1 MCRLGVFC
9 DLWKNTSLH
18 ATLEKK
24 STLLLC
30 STVVGIGG
38 GGGGGQVI
46 LVTMAIEMLFQ
57 WLSTSYINDILLD
70 RLYYTLFCWSTF
82 AAPQRGLS

>member
-30 STVVGIGG
+30 STVYDMGLAQARPNLSAGFLPVE
-38 GGGGGQVI
+38 
-46 LVTMAIEMLFQ
+46 IEGHALNNAK
-57 WLSTSYINDILLD
+57 I
-70 RLYYTLFCWSTF
+70 R
-82 AAPQRGLS
+82 